1 MPKLNKSKAI
11 AAALNRDRRVR
22 TSSRKVCSAADSPV
36 RDSREVDSLAFSGSI
51 ITSFGDGLWAG
62 GAGRG
67 IGFEIHVLQ
76 QRIDG
81 GVVVAVFQRLS
92 EQRLRDVQVA
102 VDFNDPMLYR
112 PEVAGGDRQEEHR

>member
-11 AAALNRDRRVR
+11 AAALNRDRSVR

-36 RDSREVDSLAFSGSI
+36 TDSWEVDSLAFSGSI
-51 ITSFGDGLWAG
+51 MTSLGEGRRAG

-67 IGFEIHVLQ
+67 IGFEIHGLQ

-81 GVVVAVFQRLS
+81 GVVFAVFQRVI
-92 EQRLRDVQVA
+92 EQRLREVQVA
-102 VDFNDPMLYR
+102 AVFNEL
-112 PEVAGGDRQEEHR
+112 GL